1 MINMA
6 NFNFNRVIMA
16 GRLTGDPELRQ
27 TPTGVP
33 VATASIAVNR
43 KPGKD
48 GEQQTD
54 FFNIVAW
61 RNSGEILAKYFRKG
75 SSVALMG
82 SVQTRSYTNN
92 SGVKVYITEIIA
104 DEVYFVD
111 SKSDNADKLGFPET
125 PSVVPHFEDLADDDN
140 LPF

>member
-1 MINMA
+1 MA
-6 NFNFNRVIMA
+6 NLSMNKVIMA

-27 TPTGVP
+27 TPSGVS

-43 KPGKD
+43 KQSKE

-54 FFNIVAW
+54 FFNVVAW
-61 RNSGEILAKYFRKG
+61 RNSGEILAKYFKKG
-75 SSVALMG
+75 SSLALMG
-82 SVQTRSYTNN
+82 SLQTRSYTNKD
-92 SGVKVYITEIIA
+92 GVKINLTEIVA

-111 SKSDNADKLGFPET
+111 SKSDSDRFGFPE
-125 PSVVPHFEDLADDDN
+125 VPRVQPNFEPLAENDD

>member
-1 MINMA
+1 MA
-6 NFNFNRVIMA
+6 NLSMNKVIMA

-27 TPTGVP
+27 TPSGVP

-43 KPGKD
+43 KQSKE

-54 FFNIVAW
+54 FFNVVAW
-61 RNSGEILAKYFRKG
+61 RNSGEILAKYFKKG
-75 SSVALMG
+75 SSLALMG
-82 SVQTRSYTNN
+82 SLQTRSYTNKD
-92 SGVKVYITEIIA
+92 GVKINLTEIVA

-111 SKSDNADKLGFPET
+111 SKSDSDRFGFPEA
-125 PSVVPHFEDLADDDN
+125 PRVQPNFEPLAENDD

>member
-1 MINMA
+1 MA
-6 NFNFNRVIMA
+6 NLSMNKVIMA

-27 TPTGVP
+27 TPSGVP

-43 KPGKD
+43 KQSKE

-61 RNSGEILAKYFRKG
+61 RNSGEILAKYFKKG
-75 SSVALMG
+75 SSLALMG
-82 SVQTRSYTNN
+82 SLQTRSYTNKD
-92 SGVKVYITEIIA
+92 GVKINLTEIVA

-111 SKSDNADKLGFPET
+111 SKSDSDRLGFPEA
-125 PSVVPHFEDLADDDN
+125 PRVQPNFEPLAENDD